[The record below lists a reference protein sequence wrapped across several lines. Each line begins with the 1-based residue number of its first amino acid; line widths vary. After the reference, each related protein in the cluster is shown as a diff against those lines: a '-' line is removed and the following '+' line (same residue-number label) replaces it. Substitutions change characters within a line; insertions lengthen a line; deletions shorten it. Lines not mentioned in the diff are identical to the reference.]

1 MKIVFVYKGAENLGI
16 EYLSSVLRRQGHK
29 IHLVFDPGLF
39 SDKYYLNM
47 SILGKFFD
55 QRNRIISDIL
65 DLKPDLVAFSVI
77 TDLYQW
83 ASQMASQI
91 KKVMDVPIVF
101 GGIHPTSVPEVCIKN
116 DFVDYVIVGEG
127 EDSLAELVNNL
138 EQGSAVD
145 RIGNL
150 WFKRGGQVIKN
161 PVRPLIQNLDEIPF
175 PDKKLFAS
183 SVMVNDSYLIM
194 TARGC
199 LYSCSFCA
207 NNVLRKVYAHK
218 GRYIRRRSAEN
229 VIKELV
235 YAKETYH
242 PREITF
248 CDDIFTLD
256 KQWLRGFLRD
266 YRYYIGLP
274 FRCLSHPIFF
284 DYEIATMLKESNC
297 SRLKLSPQ
305 TMNENNRKKILK
317 RTETNEQIIRSF
329 KICDDLGIR
338 YTIDHMLG
346 IPDDTE
352 KDYLCALELYSRSRY
367 LSRIKCYYLCYFPK
381 IDIIDFAKA
390 SSILSEEDTKD
401 IEEGRQKF
409 YFSGNTALEKN
420 KDRWKTAQNFSVFF
434 RLLPIFPRF
443 FCNLIIRIKLYKKF
457 YLVPSLLIYPIEGI
471 IAIKNKDTIAIPYLK
486 YYLYHLKGSIRK
498 FIIKRPVKKLI
509 G

>member
-16 EYLSSVLRRQGHK
+16 EYLSSALKQQGHK

-39 SDKYYLNM
+39 SDKYYFNM
-47 SILGKFFD
+47 PILGKFFD

-65 DLKPDLVAFSVI
+65 ALKPDLVAFSVI

-83 ASQMASQI
+83 ASQMASQV
-91 KKVMDVPIVF
+91 KKVMDVSIVF

-116 DFVDYVIVGEG
+116 EFIDYIIVGEG
-127 EDSLAELVNNL
+127 EEALVELADSLENRLPLDN
-138 EQGSAVD
+138 
-145 RIGNL
+145 IGNL
-150 WFKRGGQVIKN
+150 WFKKDGQVIRN
-161 PVRPLIQNLDEIPF
+161 QVRPLVQNLDKIPF

-199 LYSCSFCA
+199 LYGCSFCA
-207 NNVLRKVYAHK
+207 NNVLRKVYANK

-229 VIKELV
+229 VIKELI

-284 DYEIATMLKESNC
+284 DYEIAAMLKESNC

-305 TMNENNRKKILK
+305 TMNENNRRKILK
-317 RTETNEQIIRSF
+317 RMETNEQIIRSF
-329 KICDDLGIR
+329 KICDDIGMR

-352 KDYLCALELYSRSRY
+352 KDYLYALEVYSQSRY

-381 IDIIDFAKA
+381 IDIIDLAKA
-390 SSILSEEDTKD
+390 ASLLSEEDTRE

-409 YFSGNTALEKN
+409 YFSGNAALEKN
-420 KDRWKTAQNFSVFF
+420 KDRWRTAKNFSVFF
-434 RLLPIFPRF
+434 RLLPILPRF
-443 FCNLIIRIKLYKKF
+443 LCKFITGTKLYKGF
-457 YLVPSLLIYPIEGI
+457 YLIPSLLIYPIEGI

-486 YYLYHLKGSIRK
+486 YYLYHLRESVKQ
-498 FIIKRPVKKLI
+498 FIIKQTVKN
-509 G
+509 

>member
-1 MKIVFVYKGAENLGI
+1 MKIAFVYKGAESLGI
-16 EYLSSVLRRQGHK
+16 EYLSSVLRQSGHTT
-29 IHLVFDPGLF
+29 HLIFDPALF
-39 SDKYYLNM
+39 SDKYY
-47 SILGKFFD
+47 FD
-55 QRNRIISDIL
+55 MPFLYKLFDKRSRLITEIKAV
-65 DLKPDLVAFSVI
+65 KPNLVAFSVI

-83 ASQMASQI
+83 ACDIARQI
-91 KKVMDVPIVF
+91 KKSMDVPIVF

-116 DFVDYVIVGEG
+116 EFIDYIIVGEG
-127 EDSLAELVNNL
+127 EEALAELADSL
-138 EQGSAVD
+138 ENRLPLD
-145 RIGNL
+145 NIGNL
-150 WFKRGGQVIKN
+150 WFKKDGQVIRN
-161 PVRPLIQNLDEIPF
+161 QVRPLIQNLDKIPF

-207 NNVLRKVYAHK
+207 NNVLKKVYADK

-235 YAKETYH
+235 QAKETYH

-256 KQWLRGFLRD
+256 KQWLKEFLKD

-284 DYEIATMLKESNC
+284 DYEIAQMLKESNC

-305 TMNENNRKKILK
+305 TMNEKNREKVLK

-329 KICDDLGIR
+329 KICDDIRMR

-346 IPDDTE
+346 IPGETE
-352 KDYLCALELYSRSRY
+352 EDYLYALEVYVRAKY

-381 IDIIDFAKA
+381 IDIIDFARA
-390 SSILSEEDTKD
+390 SSMLSEEDTRD

-420 KDRWKTAQNFSVFF
+420 KNRWKAAKNFSIFF
-434 RLLPIFPRF
+434 RLLPILPRF
-443 FCNLIIRIKLYKKF
+443 FCKFIVRARLYKKF
-457 YLVPSLLIYPIEGI
+457 YLIPSLLLYPVEGI

-486 YYLYHLKGSIRK
+486 YYLYHLKDSIK
-498 FIIKRPVKKLI
+498 QLIIKRPVKKLI